1 MLTSG
6 LWQGQFVI
14 NPMRRKRRFD
24 KPIFYCGAN
33 HII

>member
-6 LWQGQFVI
+6 LWQGQFVK

-24 KPIFYCGAN
+24 KPIFYGCGN